1 MRQEP
6 HRVYWQQWVTT
17 STEQPQTRRNLL
29 TSSAAVRISDAARAV
44 DVTQLLRQ
52 TITNLGGSETDDALV
67 LVGTLYNTDPVQF
80 EHETTPHSTNSESL
94 HVVRTL
100 KADEN
105 PLAVRDVLLER
116 LKQRQRKGISPKLQW
131 FFVPSSANL
140 PNCIELDGYC
150 TSEENQD
157 SQDSEDSG
165 EEEEL
170 QNDGDQDCW
179 WRNASPPSD
188 SSVNGNSQSNCY
200 KLLDGEQRR
209 LNQLRNCQSALDCI
223 SGYLLKRSNKD
234 RHVWKRVYCVLT
246 DDHLWS
252 VSRLHTIGG
261 NNIAKHGRIA
271 LNRALLLEAT
281 ADYAPLYRTPHA
293 FEVVSRSGISHVF
306 RATNRAL
313 QLRWIQCL
321 SDRIVQ
327 CHENKVLEHAELIV
341 EDEALAHN
349 KRLSAL
355 AIEPLMTAY
364 AEMGD
369 DGFLMNVLR
378 WGIEVAEYREQCRH
392 VQSRMPAKRIV
403 IAAAAAVL
411 SAGDNPAAPSPRR
424 LFESPKGNKEEEI
437 VDSEMRRDMIRS
449 AWDSAATL
457 LVRATHLANE
467 RNGKRMRNLEM
478 LCQHVDYV
486 ITGRFRPFAEAAAAA
501 GEMEHTERNV
511 DPPPVNLFDPLLQ
524 ELQWGY
530 SAKETPDG
538 HAKPIETPLGKS

>member
-6 HRVYWQQWVTT
+6 HRVYWQQWGTT
-17 STEQPQTRRNLL
+17 STEQPHIRRTNLL

-52 TITNLGGSETDDALV
+52 TIKKLGGNEKDDALV
-67 LVGTLYNTDPVQF
+67 LVGTVYNTDPVQF
-80 EHETTPHSTNSESL
+80 EHETPNSSISEPL

-100 KADEN
+100 KDDEN
-105 PLAVRDVLLER
+105 PLAVRDLFLER
-116 LKQRQRKGISPKLQW
+116 LKHQWQQRKGISPKLQW
-131 FFVPSSANL
+131 FFVPSSDNL

-150 TSEENQD
+150 TSEDNED
-157 SQDSEDSG
+157 PQDSEDSG
-165 EEEEL
+165 EDEAL
-170 QNDGDQDCW
+170 GNDNDQDCW
-179 WRNASPPSD
+179 WRNASSPIN
-188 SSVNGNSQSNCY
+188 SSVNGDSQSTCS
-200 KLLDGEQRR
+200 KLLDREQRR

-246 DDHLWS
+246 DDHLWYA
-252 VSRLHTIGG
+252 SRLHIIGEKRT
-261 NNIAKHGRIA
+261 AKHGRIS

-349 KRLSAL
+349 RRLSAL
-355 AIEPLMTAY
+355 AVEPLMTAY
-364 AEMGD
+364 AETGD
-369 DGFLMNVLR
+369 DGFLMKVLR
-378 WGIEVAEYREQCRH
+378 WGMGVAEYREQCRH
-392 VQSRMPAKRIV
+392 LQCLMPAKRPV
-403 IAAAAAVL
+403 VV
-411 SAGDNPAAPSPRR
+411 SAGGNPAAPSPRR
-424 LFESPKGNKEEEI
+424 LFESPTGKNEEEM
-437 VDSEMRRDMIRS
+437 VDSEMRVMIRS
-449 AWDSAATL
+449 AWDSAAA
-457 LVRATHLANE
+457 LVVHAVHLAHE
-467 RNGKRMRNLEM
+467 RDGKRMRNLET

-486 ITGRFRPFAEAAAAA
+486 ITGRFRPFAEAA
-501 GEMEHTERNV
+501 GEVIEHVERNV
-511 DPPPVNLFDPLLQ
+511 DPPPASLFDPLLQ
-524 ELQWGY
+524 ELQSGY
-530 SAKETPDG
+530 NAKGTQNRQR
-538 HAKPIETPLGKS
+538 KPIETPLGKS